1 MTRSTNSTSAPRPA
15 RRNARRARAG
25 GGALLAVLL
34 TGSAALAEPSPR
46 DRAQAE
52 VLFRAGRQLVSKG
65 DLAAGCPKFEESFAL
80 YPAASTKLNLARCHE
95 QADELVLAWRAY
107 REALTLVGDVT
118 PESRRKE
125 LSEIAHAGLAALD
138 ARLAKLR
145 IVIPTPPGALK
156 VLRDGALVP
165 ASELGEAS
173 PVEPGRHEVSASA
186 PGHPTVTR
194 AVVAEAGKTATVE
207 LSLEPMEQRSP
218 EVPAWVWITGGAG
231 VALTGVGVYF
241 LGTDL
246 AAISDLRANCHEDGG
261 KTYCAP
267 GYDHERDNARKNR
280 GLGLFL
286 GLGGAGA
293 VAIGAA
299 VVGLLKVPST
309 SAPGSRE
316 AALTVSPW
324 VAPGGGGTSIS
335 GAF

>member
-1 MTRSTNSTSAPRPA
+1 MIRSTSSTSPLRAA
-15 RRNARRARAG
+15 RRTPRRRRAG

-34 TGSAALAEPSPR
+34 TGSAALAAPPPR
-46 DRAQAE
+46 DREQAE
-52 VLFRAGRQLVSKG
+52 VLFRTGRQLMTQG
-65 DLAAGCPKFEESFAL
+65 DHAAACPKFEESFAL
-80 YPAASTKLNLARCHE
+80 YPAASTKLNLARCYE
-95 QADELVLAWRAY
+95 QTGKLALAWHAY
-107 REALTLVGDVT
+107 REALPLLDGVT

-138 ARLAKLR
+138 SRLAKLR
-145 IVIPTPPGALK
+145 IVIPKPYGGLQ
-156 VLRDGALVP
+156 VLRDGAVMP
-165 ASELGEAS
+165 AAELGAAL

-186 PGHPTVTR
+186 PGHSTITR

-207 LSLEPMEQRSP
+207 LSLEPVPQKSP
-218 EVPAWVWITGGAG
+218 EVPAWVWVTGSAG
-231 VALTGVGVYF
+231 VALTGVGIYF

-246 AAISDLRANCHEDGG
+246 AAIRALRENCHENGG

-267 GYDHERDNARKNR
+267 GYDYERDNARKNR

-299 VVGLLKVPST
+299 VVGLLQMPST
-309 SAPGSRE
+309 GAQGSRE

-324 VAPGGGGTSIS
+324 VAPWGGGSSIS
-335 GAF
+335 GVF